1 VENERKCHA
10 ELGSA
15 FNKFRVADPRG
26 LNLEDRCLLFFVKYP
41 EKGRVKSRLSASIG
55 DDSAVNLYKQL
66 ATQMFSN
73 IKRGTFPFCISFY
86 PENAEKAMKEWF
98 GSDFLYLP
106 QNGKDLGERMKN
118 GFIEAF
124 KMGSKRVVL
133 IGSDI
138 PDLPLEFIEEAFKSL
153 EEKDVVIGPAY
164 DGGYY
169 LIGFKEKTF
178 SPQVFE
184 EMDWGTKTVFD
195 ETMKVLKQLRK
206 RVHTLPYRRDI
217 DTVEDLK
224 NLDPY
229 LNYSND

>member
-1 VENERKCHA
+1 
-10 ELGSA
+10 L
-15 FNKFRVADPRG
+15 D
-26 LNLEDRCLLFFVKYP
+26 DRCLLFFVKYP
-41 EKGRVKSRLSASIG
+41 EKGKVKSRLSAVIG
-55 DDSAVNLYKQL
+55 NDPTVHLYKQL
-66 ATQMFSN
+66 ATQMFST
-73 IKRGTFPFCISFY
+73 IKRGTFPFYISFF
-86 PENAEKAMKEWF
+86 PENVEKAMKDWF
-98 GSDFLYLP
+98 GSEFLYLP

-124 KMGSKRVVL
+124 EMGSKRVVL

-138 PDLPLEFIEEAFKSL
+138 PDLPLEFIEEAFKYL

-169 LIGFKEKTF
+169 LIGFKEMTF

-184 EMDWGTKTVFD
+184 EMDWGTETVFD
-195 ETMKVLKQLRK
+195 ETIKVLEQLKK

-224 NLDPY
+224 NLDPSF
-229 LNYSND
+229 NHSND

>member
-1 VENERKCHA
+1 VA
-10 ELGSA
+10 ESG
-15 FNKFRVADPRG
+15 G

-41 EKGRVKSRLSASIG
+41 EKGRVKSRLSAVIG
-55 DDSAVNLYKQL
+55 NDAAVNLYKQL

-73 IKRGTFPFCISFY
+73 IKRGTFPFYISFY

-98 GSDFLYLP
+98 GSEFLYLP

-124 KMGSKRVVL
+124 EMGFQRVVL

-138 PDLPLEFIEEAFKSL
+138 LDLPLEFIEEAFKSL
-153 EEKDVVIGPAY
+153 EKKDVVIGPAY

-169 LIGFKEKTF
+169 LVGFKKKTF
-178 SPQVFE
+178 SPRVFE
-184 EMDWGTKTVFD
+184 EMTWGTETVFD
-195 ETMKVLKQLRK
+195 KTMKVLKQLKK

-217 DTVEDLK
+217 DTLEDLK
-224 NLDPY
+224 NLELSFNPSD
-229 LNYSND
+229 D